1 MIHLDGPLGRQLLDI
16 AIAQLVTQIPAHPP
30 PRSRHP
36 GTDSQPGRDS
46 TFDLITARQ
55 SRLPARD
62 QPTQQCG
69 RTVHP
74 PKRTAVLTR

>member
-36 GTDSQPGRDS
+36 GTDSQPGRNS

-55 SRLPARD
+55 FAYRPEISQRNSAAGPSIRPNAPLS
-62 QPTQQCG
+62 
-69 RTVHP
+69 
-74 PKRTAVLTR
+74 